1 MHTHLCAHTPMSHT
15 HHTRVTHIHVHTP
28 VSHPHLCA
36 NVPVTPITHPCLTHI
51 SHTCVHT
58 HLCHSPHL
66 SHTHTRVTHNHVTLI
81 PHPCVHTHLCH
92 THTRVT
98 HTPVSHTPVLHTH
111 TRVSHTHHTHVTH
124 SYPTPVYT
132 HTCVTHH
139 AHVIHTPV
147 SHTPRLARGHNSQ
160 QCLAAQKLGGGW
172 GGLERSLDPLDTP
185 FQSSGQA
192 ATRSQRKV
200 SLAPAKSLGC
210 SCRRPGGAGP
220 AGRPSAA
227 HLAGAPRAP
236 APCIYPGCS
245 WPPRR
250 PAAGSRHTPLSATG
264 GTGEVRQRGVTP
276 PRPHPAR
283 PVPSPSQL

>member
-1 MHTHLCAHTPMSHT
+1 MSHSYPTPVYT
-15 HHTRVTHIHVHTP
+15 HTCVTHTP
-28 VSHPHLCA
+28 VL
-36 NVPVTPITHPCLTHI
+36 
-51 SHTCVHT
+51 
-58 HLCHSPHL
+58 
-66 SHTHTRVTHNHVTLI
+66 
-81 PHPCVHTHLCH
+81 HTHLCH
-92 THTRVT
+92 TH
-98 HTPVSHTPVLHTH
+98 PCYTH